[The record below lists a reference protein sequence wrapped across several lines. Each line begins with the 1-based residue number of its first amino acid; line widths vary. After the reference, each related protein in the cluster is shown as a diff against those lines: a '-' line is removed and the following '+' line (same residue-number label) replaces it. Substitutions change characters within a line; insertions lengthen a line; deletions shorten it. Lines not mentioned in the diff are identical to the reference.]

1 MSRISS
7 CASCHGDFLI
17 PGASQPK
24 DQMRCPLCNAQF
36 LVQDVLAGSIFA
48 PPEAIPV
55 APSGASLRASAGARQ
70 PRPAEPVDFDAETI
84 DVQPPQR
91 RKQPGIFA
99 HLIGIVG
106 GGILGLSLGYLG
118 LLRFGGPQYDFLHIG
133 NKLPP
138 WVTAPLPRLFPG
150 KDDAG
155 LEPPRHER
163 GLEDLLNQPDQP
175 PTVDLQPAGGPTPFD
190 TAPPFS
196 PAPGSTSAPVSSTA
210 PFSAPP
216 FSAAPPDASIMPSPQ
231 TVPPADAYP
240 VPMNEAPLPQAQPG
254 APPSAEAPANP
265 PPPQGVRLGP
275 RQFSAYSAEDLALA
289 VNEVSAAW
297 RCSVCNG
304 TGQGARP
311 VVTGVREAGGP
322 KVQQAADH
330 RAPCDACGGK
340 PIAKMTPDLYAKL
353 CHLAEVV
360 TFVSKGDTSAWSQ
373 RETVQGLLATAGAD
387 QKAAE
392 AIGRLAGF
400 QLEPGHHKDP
410 GIALAG
416 TVQEM
421 SQVGSL
427 FGMKIVLFGL
437 PKVVTVVSWRP
448 AQPAINVHDRVI
460 ILGSIVE
467 NPTENLV
474 GYEGRQPQVIWGGLP
489 AKLSA
494 QP

>member
-36 LVQDVLAGSIFA
+36 AVQDVLAGSIFA

-55 APSGASLRASAGARQ
+55 APSGAGLRAGAG
-70 PRPAEPVDFDAETI
+70 PRLSRSAEPVDFDTASIDTASIDTDSI
-84 DVQPPQR
+84 DVQPAQR
-91 RKQPGIFA
+91 RKQPGILA

-133 NKLPP
+133 NRLPP
-138 WVTAPLPRLFPG
+138 WVTAPLPQLFRA
-150 KDDAG
+150 KDDAA

-175 PTVDLQPAGGPTPFD
+175 PTVDLQPTGGPTPFD

-196 PAPGSTSAPVSSTA
+196 PTPLAPT
-210 PFSAPP
+210 PFDPSN
-216 FSAAPPDASIMPSPQ
+216 MPTNQ
-231 TVPPADAYP
+231 LAPPADAYP
-240 VPMNEAPLPQAQPG
+240 VPRNEAPPPQAQPSV
-254 APPSAEAPANP
+254 APPQAEAPANP
-265 PPPQGVRLGP
+265 AINQPAPQGVRLGP
-275 RQFSAYSAEDLALA
+275 RQFSPYSAEDLTLA
-289 VNEVSAAW
+289 VNEVSGAW
-297 RCSVCNG
+297 RCPICNG

-311 VVTGVREAGGP
+311 VVTGAREAGGA
-322 KVQQAADH
+322 KFQQAADH

-400 QLEPGHHKDP
+400 QLEQGHHKDP
-410 GIALAG
+410 GIAIAG

-474 GYEGRQPQVIWGGLP
+474 GYEGRQAQVIWGGLP